1 MKRLLLSAGAL
12 RFLDSF
18 VLIGPL
24 YTVMMAARGLGPAQ
38 LGLIMASW
46 SLVGLLLEV
55 PCGVLAD
62 RMSRPMLLGLAQLAR
77 CGGLLVWIAFPTF
90 WGFLVGLMLWGMK
103 SATMNGA
110 FEAVVY
116 DELKLL
122 EREHDYA
129 RIIGRMQS
137 ARFSGLL
144 AASVAAA
151 WVVRSGFTA
160 VLWSSVVIGL
170 GAGLSALFLP
180 RAPRAAA
187 VADWNYIGHM
197 RQGALEAARR
207 PGVARLL
214 LFAAAIEGVVSS
226 LADYWQLFAR
236 SAGLTPSGVALF
248 VGGLAATG
256 AAAAPLAHRL
266 RALPAPGLGLLFA
279 AAGVSVAVGA
289 AVFRPWSV
297 VFPMAYVA
305 LFWTADVNA
314 DARFQH
320 SLRPETRAT
329 VASVKGVANQAL
341 TATLMLAFGAVAAAT
356 SYRFAFLCAAGV
368 AMTVGLTFAVVLR
381 NLPAQPPR

>member
-1 MKRLLLSAGAL
+1 MRRLLLGACAL

-18 VLIGPL
+18 ILIGPL
-24 YTVMMAARGLGPAQ
+24 YTVMMAAHGLRPAQ
-38 LGLIMASW
+38 LGVIMAAW
-46 SLVGLLLEV
+46 SLTGLVLEV

-62 RMSRPMLLGLAQLAR
+62 RMSRPLLLGLAQLVR
-77 CGGLLVWIAFPTF
+77 CAGLAVWLAFPGF

-103 SATMNGA
+103 SSTMNGA

-122 EREHDYA
+122 GREHDYA
-129 RIIGRMQS
+129 RIIGRTQS
-137 ARFSGLL
+137 ARFTGLL

-151 WVVRSGFTA
+151 GVVRQGFTPVIWASIAIGA
-160 VLWSSVVIGL
+160 V
-170 GAGLSALFLP
+170 AAASALLLP
-180 RAPRAAA
+180 RAPRSAA
-187 VADWNYIGHM
+187 VADWNYFGHM

-207 PGVARLL
+207 PGIARLL
-214 LFAAAIEGVVSS
+214 LFAAGIEGLVSAV
-226 LADYWQLFAR
+226 ADYWQLFAR
-236 SAGLTPSGVALF
+236 AVGLPASGVALF
-248 VGGLAATG
+248 VGAMAATG

-266 RALPAPGLGLLFA
+266 RRLPAPALGLLFA
-279 AAGVSVAVGA
+279 AGGLSVAVA
-289 AVFRPWSV
+289 AATFRPWSV

-341 TATLMLAFGAVAAAT
+341 SASLMLSFGALAGAASYRAAFLAAGALATLIGA
-356 SYRFAFLCAAGV
+356 G
-368 AMTVGLTFAVVLR
+368 FAVVLR
-381 NLPAQPPR
+381 NLPARSPP

>member
-1 MKRLLLSAGAL
+1 VRRLLLSAGAL

-18 VLIGPL
+18 ILIGPL
-24 YTVMMAARGLGPAQ
+24 YTVMMTARGLGPAQ
-38 LGLIMASW
+38 LGVIMASW

-62 RMSRPMLLGLAQLAR
+62 RMSRPLLLALAQLAR
-77 CGGLLVWIAFPTF
+77 CGGLVVWIAFPTF
-90 WGFLVGLMLWGMK
+90 WGFLAGLMLWGMK

-122 EREHDYA
+122 AREHDYA

-144 AASVAAA
+144 AASVVAA
-151 WVVRSGFTA
+151 WVVRSGFTP
-160 VLWSSVVIGL
+160 VLWISVAIGI
-170 GAGLSALFLP
+170 GASLSALFLP

-187 VADWNYIGHM
+187 VADWDYLGHLK
-197 RQGALEAARR
+197 QGVGEAAQR

-214 LFAAAIEGVVSS
+214 LFAAAIEGVVSGI
-226 LADYWQLFAR
+226 ADYWQMFAR
-236 SAGLTPSGVALF
+236 SVGLPASGIALF
-248 VGGLAATG
+248 VGAMAAMG

-266 RALPAPGLGLLFA
+266 RRLPAPALGLLFA
-279 AAGVSVAVGA
+279 AAGLSVAIA
-289 AVFRPWSV
+289 AATFQPWSV

-305 LFWTADVNA
+305 LFWTADINA

-341 TATLMLAFGAVAAAT
+341 SATLMLTFGVVAAAA
-356 SYRFAFLCAAGV
+356 SYRVAFLGAG
-368 AMTVGLTFAVVLR
+368 ALAIAVGAGFALVLR
-381 NLPAQPPR
+381 NLPARSPP